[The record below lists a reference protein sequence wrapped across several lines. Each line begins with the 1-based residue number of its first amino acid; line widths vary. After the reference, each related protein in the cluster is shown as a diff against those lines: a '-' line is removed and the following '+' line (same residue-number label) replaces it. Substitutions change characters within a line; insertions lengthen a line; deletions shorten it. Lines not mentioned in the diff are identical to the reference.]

1 MYICIQKE
9 ASDPIIDGYEP
20 PRGRWESNSGFFGR
34 AASALNLWALSE
46 PNIYNPYVYFIF

>member
-34 AASALNLWALSE
+34 AASALNL
-46 PNIYNPYVYFIF
+46 